1 LAAGA
6 LVVLGILL
14 AVLGLFV
21 GSNILLVIIGLV
33 SILAGGILQ
42 ILMTRRA

>member
-14 AVLGLFV
+14 AVLGLFT
-21 GSNILLVIIGLV
+21 GGNIQLVIIGLV

-42 ILMTRRA
+42 IFMTRRA

>member
-21 GSNILLVIIGLV
+21 GGNIQLVIIGLV
-33 SILAGGILQ
+33 AILAGGILQ
-42 ILMTRRA
+42 IFMTRRA